1 MTFGR
6 RPLFFL
12 AAGVIS
18 VLLLAPTPE
27 TFWWVNVTMAGIAF
41 FWFVMLAIEEGQGD
55 RDTPDEPR
63 GKGRPDDLEGE
74 DRR

>member
-12 AAGVIS
+12 AVGAIS

-27 TFWWVNVTMAGIAF
+27 SFWWVNVTMAGIAF
-41 FWFVMLAIEEGQGD
+41 FWFVMLAIEEGQSDKGSD
-55 RDTPDEPR
+55 DEPR
-63 GKGRPDDLEGE
+63 PEARSRHDERE